1 MQITEGHLATP
12 DGIRLFFQVVGTGP
26 DTVLFP
32 NGIYLLGDFQHLA
45 SGRTFIFYDVRNRGR
60 SDAVSD
66 VAKRKAGL
74 HNDVADL
81 ETVRRHFGVRKID
94 LVGHSYIGLM
104 VILYAMHYADHV
116 NRVVQLSPIEP
127 YPSKQ
132 YPAHLKFSDDVMRD
146 TFAQLAQLQKERG
159 SGDPQE
165 LCQKFW
171 SVLRPIYVADPANA
185 AKINWGRCDLPNERG
200 FLKYWSED
208 VFPSIQ
214 GLNLTPEQLANVSA
228 PVLIIHGT
236 KDRSAAYGGAREWAM
251 LLPNARL
258 VTIEGVGHAPW
269 IEAPEE
275 AFGSIHA
282 FLNGAWP
289 DSAEKVE
296 SREPRR

>member
-12 DGIRLFFQVVGTGP
+12 DGIRLFFQVAGTGP

-45 SGRTFIFYDVRNRGR
+45 SGRTFIFYEVRNRGR

-127 YPSKQ
+127 YPSKHAIC
-132 YPAHLKFSDDVMRD
+132 P
-146 TFAQLAQLQKERG
+146 T
-159 SGDPQE
+159 
-165 LCQKFW
+165 
-171 SVLRPIYVADPANA
+171 
-185 AKINWGRCDLPNERG
+185 
-200 FLKYWSED
+200 
-208 VFPSIQ
+208 
-214 GLNLTPEQLANVSA
+214 
-228 PVLIIHGT
+228 
-236 KDRSAAYGGAREWAM
+236 SAA
-251 LLPNARL
+251 
-258 VTIEGVGHAPW
+258 
-269 IEAPEE
+269 
-275 AFGSIHA
+275 S
-282 FLNGAWP
+282 
-289 DSAEKVE
+289 
-296 SREPRR
+296 